1 MCVYVCVF
9 VFRILGGKK
18 KKTEIFKI
26 SKMNIEILKN
36 VFVLNVGLT
45 LPEKG
50 FGLKRKYF
58 LTLPEKGF
66 GLKGLICDVFSRDHM
81 TL

>member
-1 MCVYVCVF
+1 MAIAYVCVYVCVL
-9 VFRILGGKK
+9 VFRILGKIKK
-18 KKTEIFKI
+18 KPKFKI

-45 LPEKG
+45 VPENG

-58 LTLPEKGF
+58 LTVPENGL
-66 GLKGLICDVFSRDHM
+66 GLKGLKVKHGV
-81 TL
+81 